1 MFLIDAHNDTP
12 YRMYFENGN
21 LYQNNFQ
28 NSIQKQK
35 GFRTLLLYAIFMD
48 PEKAAEFDTK
58 QDYFDKLYDNFV
70 KELKKN
76 QKDVEWVQDAASFT
90 KSQKQQ
96 AILTVEGGSLID
108 SPELIDHLWQKKIKV
123 LTLTWND
130 SNLLGTSAMSG
141 DMGGLTPLGKAVL
154 KRMNQIGMIADLSHA
169 SDETFWDVMKL
180 TEKPVLVSHSNARAL
195 CNHPRNITDEM
206 FRELMQNNGVLGINF
221 YPPFL
226 DASPENASLETIFH
240 HMEHFLE
247 LGGENHIGFGSDFDG
262 VDFLPKGIT
271 DFSSFSQII
280 SEMEKRNYKKE
291 IIEKLCYK
299 NMMRILS

>member
-12 YRMYFENGN
+12 YRMYFESGN
-21 LYQNNFQ
+21 LYENSFQ

-48 PEKAAEFDTK
+48 PEKLKDFSSPHS
-58 QDYFDKLYDNFV
+58 YFDALYDYFV
-70 KELKKN
+70 KELSQNKESM
-76 QKDVEWVQDAASFT
+76 EWVTDASAFT

-96 AILTVEGGSLID
+96 AILTVEGGSMIESVEQID
-108 SPELIDHLWQKKIKV
+108 SLWQKKIKV

-130 SNLLGTSAMSG
+130 SNLLATSQMSG
-141 DMGGLTPLGKAVL
+141 DAGGLTPLGKEVL
-154 KRMNQIGMIADLSHA
+154 KKMNSLGMIADLSHA
-169 SDETFWDVMKL
+169 SDETFWDVMKV

-195 CNHPRNITDEM
+195 CNHLRNITDDM
-206 FRELMQNNGVLGINF
+206 FLALCQNNGVLGINF

-226 DASPENASLETIFH
+226 ENQPQKADLNSIFN

-262 VDFLPKGIT
+262 VDFLPTGIT
-271 DFSSFSQII
+271 DFSSYSKII
-280 SEMEKRNYKKE
+280 SEMERRNYSKE
-291 IIEKLCYK
+291 LIEKLCYK